1 MGDWVLLR
9 VSDTGIGIPEED
21 LDRIFERF
29 YQVESH
35 MTRRHGGLGLGLAV
49 SKILVEI
56 HGGRIEVQS
65 VVEAGSQFSVWLPR
79 QQPAAG

>member
-1 MGDWVLLR
+1 MVLR
-9 VSDTGIGIPEED
+9 ISDTGVGIPEAD
-21 LDRIFERF
+21 LERIFERF

-49 SKILVEI
+49 SKILVET

-65 VVEAGSQFSVWLPR
+65 VVDAGSQFSVWLPK
-79 QQPAAG
+79 QQPAAA